1 MSNDATKRLIDSEN
15 GLIDRSIST
24 NRENDLDQNV
34 LLAKNLII
42 LF

>member
-1 MSNDATKRLIDSEN
+1 MSNDATKRLVDSEN
-15 GLIDRSIST
+15 GLIDRSIFTS
-24 NRENDLDQNV
+24 REIDLDQNV